1 MVKNAETRILREHN
15 GDERLLCRVKAENE
29 LSGEKRRCQGR
40 KEFLKMVNNVLI
52 QRGSWKIFDSG
63 APQDTLKSNGKG
75 K

>member
-40 KEFLKMVNNVLI
+40 KEF
-52 QRGSWKIFDSG
+52 FE
-63 APQDTLKSNGKG
+63 NGQ
-75 K
+75 